1 VALAAQGFLDSAPTG
16 RVDVRHFRRVLGRV
30 GVVQLDSVSVVSRTH
45 YLPFFSR
52 LGPYDRGALD
62 QWLNGSGEAYEYW
75 AHEASSLPV
84 ERYPLFAFRRE
95 SVRPWHRVEALL
107 AEHPGYVEAV
117 YQEVVDRGPLK
128 VSDLENPGERTG
140 AWWGYGAGKIALEW
154 LFVTGRITANRT
166 TAFTRCYDLPER
178 RLPAPI
184 LEAPEPD
191 RHEAYRQ
198 LLLLAVEHHGVGT
211 VRDLADYYRLHVPT
225 ARTILAE
232 LAGEGAIS
240 HVEVAGWRGPVY
252 LDPAARLPRR
262 ATPTALLSPFDS
274 LVWERER
281 TERLFG
287 FRYRI
292 EIYVPKEKRVFGY
305 YVLPFLLDGE
315 LAARVDLKT
324 DRSTRRLQV
333 RSAHHESE
341 QDHRRVAS
349 VLAAEL
355 RSLAGWLGLTDVDVE
370 RSGNLADTLARS
382 VG

>member
-1 VALAAQGFLDSAPTG
+1 
-16 RVDVRHFRRVLGRV
+16 
-30 GVVQLDSVSVVSRTH
+30 
-45 YLPFFSR
+45 
-52 LGPYDRGALD
+52 
-62 QWLNGSGEAYEYW
+62 
-75 AHEASSLPV
+75 
-84 ERYPLFAFRRE
+84 
-95 SVRPWHRVEALL
+95 
-107 AEHPGYVEAV
+107 
-117 YQEVVDRGPLK
+117 
-128 VSDLENPGERTG
+128 
-140 AWWGYGAGKIALEW
+140 
-154 LFVTGRITANRT
+154 
-166 TAFTRCYDLPER
+166 
-178 RLPAPI
+178 
-184 LEAPEPD
+184 
-191 RHEAYRQ
+191 
-198 LLLLAVEHHGVGT
+198 
-211 VRDLADYYRLHVPT
+211 
-225 ARTILAE
+225 
-232 LAGEGAIS
+232 
-240 HVEVAGWRGPVY
+240 
-252 LDPAARLPRR
+252 
-262 ATPTALLSPFDS
+262 